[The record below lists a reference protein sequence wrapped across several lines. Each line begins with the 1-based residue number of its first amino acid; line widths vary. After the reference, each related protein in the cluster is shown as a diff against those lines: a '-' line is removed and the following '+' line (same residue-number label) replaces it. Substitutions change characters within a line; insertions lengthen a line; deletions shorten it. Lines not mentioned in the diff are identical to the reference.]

1 MARYARNVDLEHR
14 LLFAKKKLL
23 EAYHE
28 DVGLRIYVLP
38 DGTRCDALFR
48 INSMPEDVRL

>member
-1 MARYARNVDLEHR
+1 LEHR